1 MFRKTNKNRNRQ
13 LFRKI
18 IFFFEERLELKKK
31 NKQHI
36 IDLTQMPFVG
46 PFVISLL
53 MSSFSSSSPPL
64 PYSIAIQSVLSNMIQ

>member
-18 IFFFEERLELKKK
+18 IFFFKERLEFKKT
-31 NKQHI
+31 NSI

-46 PFVISLL
+46 RFVISLFV
-53 MSSFSSSSPPL
+53 SSF
-64 PYSIAIQSVLSNMIQ
+64 

>member
-1 MFRKTNKNRNRQ
+1 MFLIMFGKTNKNRNRQ

-18 IFFFEERLELKKK
+18 IFFFEERLELKK
-31 NKQHI
+31 NKQSI

-53 MSSFSSSSPPL
+53 VSSF
-64 PYSIAIQSVLSNMIQ
+64 